1 MMMMIKNNI
10 ALLQTTVSVKD
21 YIDES
26 KSNLY
31 ETLVSTIA
39 LENIEETD
47 LLEIFS
53 DSSNFC
59 CTPNCAKR

>member
-1 MMMMIKNNI
+1 MMIKNNI

-59 CTPNCAKR
+59 CIPNCAKR